1 MHAVIAIADS
11 LCKELLPAAA
21 NMPQDIADIRQ
32 GQYRVSLLDEM
43 RTALR
48 PQDGGEKRM
57 PTLLLY
63 DERGLQLFEDIT
75 YLDEYYLTSAEIDV
89 LENCVA
95 TIVDSIPDNC
105 LILELGSGSNLRK
118 VKILLDAL
126 ELAKKHVNYYAL
138 DLSKPELE
146 RTLSAVPVEYKYVKC
161 HGLLGTYDDALGWL
175 KRPELQQR
183 HKWILTLGSSIG
195 NFGRQEAANFLES
208 FANTLGS
215 NDRMVVGLDACQD
228 KQKVFSAYNDRHG
241 KTHDFVR
248 NGLVHANRLLGKAVF
263 KMEDWKVI
271 GEFDEPAGRH
281 QAFYTPIKD
290 LVIDGVY
297 IKAGEKI
304 RVEESH
310 KYSAVQGSELWQ
322 AAGLVEQASYGNS
335 MDDYRLS
342 ATEPK
347 YYQTI
352 FERGIDPDVDNPA
365 LCHAHS
371 EIPDTW
377 PPVNDILDYQARVRA
392 RVEDLLSNRDGA
404 VHRDN
409 VGRALWLGF
418 EHEAMH
424 LETLLYML
432 LQSDKV
438 VPPPGALPD
447 FEALSQEAKRT
458 AVGNEWIKIP
468 ASTVLV
474 GMDDPAS
481 NNGSVGYFG
490 WDNEKPAR
498 KKTVPAFEA
507 KARPLTNEDFA
518 RYLIGTKQN
527 TLPASWT
534 QHSKFTRN
542 GVKVTNGSLGDLDHL
557 KDQAEQFDAAFLD
570 GKFVRTVYGPIA
582 LRHALAW
589 PVFASFDELT
599 GCAQFMNGRIPTAD
613 EVRSIYNHVDL
624 AKKEEA
630 EKVQSKRIS
639 AVNGHLSNDG
649 VEESP
654 PSASAVNGS
663 SSVSTHPT
671 PNDLFIDLDGCNV
684 GLSNFHPTAVTHLGN
699 KLCGRGEMGG
709 VWEWTSS
716 ALEGH
721 EGFEAMDE
729 YPGYTGTVA
738 RESADFFDGKHN
750 IVLGGS
756 WATHPRIAGRKSFVN
771 CTVRRHRGLLKRHD
785 PNMPQAL
792 LYKWEK
798 NSGLDHKCGIC
809 KTVLSSPRAKKTCFG
824 VHEEVCPK
832 YHFTLFY
839 IGNSTKCDASTE
851 LHDKRHR
858 EIASLILKIE
868 SLDND
873 EEATLSSVPTGKRKY
888 RRRNTLELEYFQ
900 NSQALERS
908 GEYDDWPDTSTLNDD
923 NLEATKPGVIGMKDN
938 HATGRM
944 RKAERKQA
952 RSSSLLQVV
961 TPGLMETIEAVLHPD
976 AHPLDDFTDGLG
988 PSLDV
993 TLARNIIKENV
1004 GFNPS
1009 CFKPANMCQD
1019 IHAKRMLKSNGIGKI
1034 PSKIPTN
1041 EVAMNAILRNLD
1053 IKPGSKRSSKER
1065 VALLKQ
1071 LRIAIRDDIDKVKN
1085 EDRDTMMRMAGYWRY
1100 VNRRTY
1106 NFMVRHKQIWDWA
1119 TGQTLEEIEEEE
1131 ETDLVMDIGDEA
1143 LWDDASTIGTLRS
1156 GSGTPRKEVGDS
1168 TGEIQSGVNEQDTT
1182 LTTSMSRFHQSTPML
1197 VESSAMDPTDSPE
1210 RPYPPLIA
1218 LEKDLRHH
1226 EISATIATHKFEERR
1241 PFVSPLP
1248 IVSTSRSSSGDQ
1260 AFSPPHHDPNNRFN
1274 SLKRSKGGLNQPLG
1288 RLSSIK
1294 SLKLPSP
1301 GGRDPLLE
1309 KMNSWTAV
1317 TRKSSCAKRT

>member
-1 MHAVIAIADS
+1 M
-11 LCKELLPAAA
+11 L
-21 NMPQDIADIRQ
+21 QDIADIRQ
-32 GQYRVSLLDEM
+32 GQYGVSLLDEM

-89 LENCVA
+89 LQNCVA
-95 TIVDSIPDNC
+95 AIADSVPDNC
-105 LILELGSGSNLRK
+105 LILELGSGYELALFKQQRSALFGAPTTACRK
-118 VKILLDAL
+118 KANGTDVKILLDAL

-138 DLSKPELE
+138 DLSKPELD
-146 RTLSAVPVEYKYVKC
+146 RTLSAVPVEYEYVKC
-161 HGLLGTYDDALGWL
+161 HGLLGTYDDALEWL
-175 KRPELQQR
+175 KRSELQQR

-208 FANTLGS
+208 FANTLDS
-215 NDRMVVGLDACQD
+215 NDRMLVGLDACQD

-263 KMEDWKVI
+263 KLEDWKVV
-271 GEFDEPAGRH
+271 GEFDELAGRH

-322 AAGLVEQASYGNS
+322 AAGLVEQASFGNS
-335 MDDYRLS
+335 MDDYHLHVLAKPSMAFPLSAQEYAAEPIPNLQDWKRLWAAWDAISSMIPKGELLSQPIRLRNCCIFYIGHIPAFLDIHLTRATGLS

-377 PPVNDILDYQARVRA
+377 PPVNEILDYQARVRA
-392 RVEDLLSNRDGA
+392 RVEGLLSNCDGV

-438 VPPPGALPD
+438 LPPPGVLPD
-447 FEALSQEAKRT
+447 FETLSQEAKRT

-468 ASTVLV
+468 ASTILV
-474 GMDDPAS
+474 GMDDPAN

-542 GVKVTNGSLGDLDHL
+542 DVKVTNGSLGDPDHL
-557 KDQAEQFDAAFLD
+557 NDQAEQFDATFLD

-624 AKKEEA
+624 GKKEEA

-699 KLCGRGEMGG
+699 KLCGRGGMGG

-716 ALEGH
+716 ALEEH

-729 YPGYTGTVA
+729 YPG
-738 RESADFFDGKHN
+738 
-750 IVLGGS
+750 
-756 WATHPRIAGRKSFVN
+756 
-771 CTVRRHRGLLKRHD
+771 
-785 PNMPQAL
+785 
-792 LYKWEK
+792 
-798 NSGLDHKCGIC
+798 
-809 KTVLSSPRAKKTCFG
+809 
-824 VHEEVCPK
+824 
-832 YHFTLFY
+832 
-839 IGNSTKCDASTE
+839 STE

-858 EIASLILKIE
+858 KIASLILKIE

-873 EEATLSSVPTGKRKY
+873 EEATLSSVPSGKRKH

-900 NSQALERS
+900 NSQALKRS
-908 GEYDDWPDTSTLNDD
+908 GEYDDWADTSTLNDE
-923 NLEATKPGVIGMKDN
+923 NLETTNPGVIDMKDN

-944 RKAERKQA
+944 RKTERKQA
-952 RSSSLLQVV
+952 RSSSVLQVV

-976 AHPLDDFTDGLG
+976 AHTLDDFSDGLG

-1009 CFKPANMCQD
+1009 CFKPASMCQD
-1019 IHAKRMLKSNGIGKI
+1019 VHAKRILKSNGIGKI
-1034 PSKIPTN
+1034 PSKVPTN

-1071 LRIAIRDDIDKVKN
+1071 LRIAIRDDTDKVQN

-1131 ETDLVMDIGDEA
+1131 EIDLDTDIGDEA

-1156 GSGTPRKEVGDS
+1156 GSGTPQKEVGDS

-1182 LTTSMSRFHQSTPML
+1182 LTTTMSRFHQSTPRV
-1197 VESSAMDPTDSPE
+1197 VESSAMNPTDSPE
-1210 RPYPPLIA
+1210 RSYSPLIA

-1288 RLSSIK
+1288 RISSIK

-1309 KMNSWTAV
+1309 KTNSWTAI
-1317 TRKSSCAKRT
+1317 TRKSSYPKRTTQAHPRKK